1 MSALRAKTIRSLAGY
16 DVLAV
21 SDYLK
26 GVTVNE
32 NGTKEPTNLPESDVL
47 KFILENEQFVCV
59 RPSGTEPKLKIYVLC
74 YDADAEKA
82 KIKAEK
88 LMAAIREEL

>member
-1 MSALRAKTIRSLAGY
+1 M
-16 DVLAV
+16 
-21 SDYLK
+21 
-26 GVTVNE
+26 
-32 NGTKEPTNLPESDVL
+32 